1 MTRFLFT
8 LAAVLAA
15 AAAAPGQPP
24 VTTPAFLYG
33 HDLKVR
39 PAGQAEF
46 AKDTPKVGVEF
57 YHDPAGGA
65 VLAISEAGSIAV
77 APFAPPGAEKR
88 AVWAAANEF
97 RARGAD
103 EESFGKAKKFGVEA
117 FRDLAGNRL
126 LYVSDQKTIALA
138 DLPAKVESGRDP
150 AFHHGLT
157 LKVRG
162 LTDTEF
168 ANAKKF
174 GVDVFTDANTGG
186 LVYVSETGAIAAGP
200 APPAPPP
207 GNAVK
212 APRALHGLTLKVRK
226 GGERAFEAA
235 RTFAVEVF
243 EDRNTGGLVYL
254 TETGSVAVAPA
265 PAEIKTKQKPV
276 WTHGFD
282 LRARKAGE
290 EFAKATR
297 YGVEAFTDP
306 HTGHRVYLSETG
318 AIAVLAAKP

>member
-1 MTRFLFT
+1 MTRLLFA
-8 LAAVLAA
+8 AAVGLLAA
-15 AAAAPGQPP
+15 APLAAQPP
-24 VTTPAFLYG
+24 LVTPAFLYG

-46 AKDTPKVGVEF
+46 TKDTPKVGVEF

-65 VLAISEAGSIAV
+65 VLAITETGSIAA
-77 APFAPPGAEKR
+77 APFAPPGADRK

-97 RARGAD
+97 RARAAD
-103 EESFGKAKKFGVEA
+103 DESFARAKKFGVEA
-117 FRDLAGNRL
+117 FRDQAGNRL
-126 LYVSDQKTIALA
+126 LYVSDAKTVALA
-138 DLPAKVESGRDP
+138 PLPAKVEGGRDP
-150 AFHHGLT
+150 VLHHGLT

-162 LTDTEF
+162 VSDAEF
-168 ANAKKF
+168 ANAKRF
-174 GVDVFTDANTGG
+174 GIDVFKDGNTGG
-186 LVYVSETGAIAAGP
+186 LVYVSETGSVAAGP
-200 APPAPPP
+200 APAAAPP

-226 GGERAFEAA
+226 GGEKAFEAA

-254 TETGSVAVAPA
+254 TETGAIAVAPA
-265 PAEIKTKQKPV
+265 PAEVKTKQKPV

-290 EFAKATR
+290 EFGKAAR

-318 AIAVLAAKP
+318 SIAVLPAK